1 MMPPAAP
8 SPRLSSEFAR
18 LAALCRGGRMTLGEL
33 LPGLAP
39 RDQAL
44 LTAALSVCFCHPVPL
59 PGLSTLCG
67 LVIALAG
74 GRMALGLNPWVPRRW
89 RGRPLPA
96 RRLEKVFA
104 AGARLMRKS
113 EWLIKP
119 RGVRLC
125 AHPWTQ
131 RASGGAITLCGLL
144 LAAPAP
150 PGTAMPPAAAILL
163 ISVGTLESDALFL
176 AAGYAALALN
186 IALFGAM
193 GAAAW
198 RGARMLLH

>member
-1 MMPPAAP
+1 
-8 SPRLSSEFAR
+8 
-18 LAALCRGGRMTLGEL
+18 MTLGEL

>member
-1 MMPPAAP
+1 MMPPAVQ
-8 SPRLSSEFAR
+8 SPRLSSEFER
-18 LAALCRGGRMTLGEL
+18 LAALCRGGRVTFGEL

-44 LTAALSVCFCHPVPL
+44 LTAVLSVGFCHPVPL

-67 LVIALAG
+67 LVMALAG
-74 GRMALGLNPWVPRRW
+74 GRMALGQGPWVPQRW
-89 RGRPLPA
+89 RGRLLPA

-125 AHPWTQ
+125 AHPWAQ
-131 RASGGAITLCGLL
+131 RASGGAIALCGLL

-150 PGTAMPPAAAILL
+150 PGTAMPPAVAILL
-163 ISVGTLESDALFL
+163 ISVGTLESDVLFL

-193 GAAAW
+193 WATAW
-198 RGARMLLH
+198 RWGRFFLR